1 MTPWTDPHSPWK
13 TQAAFMTWLRGMLR
27 RGWMRY
33 PPANTWKKSMS
44 RPAPRGHRAKRLG
57 DCSQCGKA
65 FAISKLQVD
74 HIIPAGGLQNA
85 DDIGPFVLRLFT
97 TSDNIRLVCR
107 PCHHTITQMER
118 YGLTAGEA
126 KIKAEVLKF
135 TKLPPARQI
144 ITLNNHGCPREL
156 TSNAAKRRKA
166 YHDYLATGSFVQAG
180 VPEGPR
186 G

>member
-97 TSDNIRLVCR
+97 TSDNIRLVCH
-107 PCHHTITQMER
+107 PCHTIITKMER
-118 YGLTAGEA
+118 FQCSEQEA
-126 KIKAEVLKF
+126 KIHSKVIAF
-135 TKLPPARQI
+135 TKLKPGAQIHGLTILNCPPEH
-144 ITLNNHGCPREL
+144 L
-156 TSNAAKRRKA
+156 SNAAKRRRA
-166 YHDYLATGSFVQAG
+166 YHSFCTTQTFGDA
-180 VPEGPR
+180 
-186 G
+186 